1 MPAYPITP
9 GTPLAL
15 VVTLSALFMQ
25 PLQFLA
31 PTFLLAGRSP
41 RRDGFGRRAAAALAT
56 VAAFNL
62 VVNLFVWRG
71 MSDAFPSSMRY
82 VVNFTVYSL
91 YLVLLVPAVRWC
103 FDMGIWDALFCAT
116 AGYTIQN
123 LGSGTGEFLRL
134 AARAVTGAEMGQLA
148 ATVLSDCSVFAIILA
163 YYLVFIRHLGP
174 LGQLGRDSRGMLAVL
189 VGVILV
195 VIAFDVVV
203 RGLGREGASLG
214 FLLVLRV
221 IHTAVSLFVL
231 FAEYEMLYNVRLA
244 AEVAA
249 REQLAAERERQ
260 YELSRETIKAVN
272 RRVHDIRHQVFR
284 DLANG
289 EVALSPDVAKALA
302 RDIAVYDTAVR
313 TGNDVLDTILT
324 EKSLVCR
331 RRGVRLSCIAD
342 GTAVAGL
349 PAADLYALF
358 GLLLD
363 DALEQVCDQPDQ
375 RLRSIS
381 LTLRRVGELAL
392 VHLEH
397 YVGAGSNQGAAN
409 PVVREI
415 VERHGGTLTSS
426 RRGRAAVVDVML
438 PAE

>member
-1 MPAYPITP
+1 MPDYPVMP
-9 GTPLAL
+9 GMPLSL
-15 VVTLSALFMQ
+15 VLFLSALLMQ
-25 PLQFLA
+25 PLQFLV

-41 RRDGFGRRAAAALAT
+41 RRDGYGRRVAAALAA

-62 VVNLFVWRG
+62 AVSLFVWRG
-71 MSDAFPSSMRY
+71 MSAAEPSGMRY

-134 AARAVTGAEMGQLA
+134 ATHALTGAEMGQLA
-148 ATVLSDCSVFAIILA
+148 ATILSDCSVFAIVFV
-163 YYLVFIRHLGP
+163 YYLVFIRHLGS

-203 RGLGREGASLG
+203 RGLGREGAGLG

-221 IHTAVSLFVL
+221 IHAAVSLFVL
-231 FAEYEMLYNVRLA
+231 FAEYEMLYNVKLN

-249 REQLAAERERQ
+249 RERLSAERERQ
-260 YELSRETIKAVN
+260 YELSRETIAAVN
-272 RRVHDIRHQVFR
+272 RRVHDIRRKVLG
-284 DLANG
+284 DLAASEAPINR
-289 EVALSPDVAKALA
+289 EVLAEVA
-302 RDIAVYDTAVR
+302 RDIEVYDAPVR
-313 TGNDVLDTILT
+313 TGNDVIDTILT

-331 RRGVRLSCIAD
+331 RRGVTLSCIAD
-342 GTAVAGL
+342 GTALAQL
-349 PAADLYALF
+349 PTTDLYALF
-358 GLLLD
+358 GVLLD
-363 DALEQVCDQPDQ
+363 GAIDAVCGLDDM
-375 RLRSIS
+375 RRRSVT
-381 LTLRRVGELAL
+381 LTLRRVGDLAL

-397 YVGAGSNQGAAN
+397 YAGDSGAAN
-409 PVVREI
+409 DATLREI
-415 VERHGGTLTSS
+415 VERHGGTLAAA
-426 RRGRAAVVDVML
+426 RRGDAAVVDVML
-438 PAE
+438 PVR

>member
-1 MPAYPITP
+1 MADYPITP

-25 PLQFLA
+25 PLQFLV

-41 RRDGFGRRAAAALAT
+41 RRDGFGGRVAAALAA

-71 MSDAFPSSMRY
+71 MSDAFPSGMRY
-82 VVNFTVYSL
+82 VVNFAVYSL

-134 AARAVTGAEMGQLA
+134 AARALTGAEMGRLA

-163 YYLVFIRHLGP
+163 YYLVFIRHLGS

-221 IHTAVSLFVL
+221 IHTVVSIFVL
-231 FAEYEMLYNVRLA
+231 L
-244 AEVAA
+244 
-249 REQLAAERERQ
+249 
-260 YELSRETIKAVN
+260 
-272 RRVHDIRHQVFR
+272 H
-284 DLANG
+284 
-289 EVALSPDVAKALA
+289 
-302 RDIAVYDTAVR
+302 
-313 TGNDVLDTILT
+313 
-324 EKSLVCR
+324 
-331 RRGVRLSCIAD
+331 
-342 GTAVAGL
+342 
-349 PAADLYALF
+349 
-358 GLLLD
+358 
-363 DALEQVCDQPDQ
+363 
-375 RLRSIS
+375 
-381 LTLRRVGELAL
+381 
-392 VHLEH
+392 
-397 YVGAGSNQGAAN
+397 GS
-409 PVVREI
+409 
-415 VERHGGTLTSS
+415 TS
-426 RRGRAAVVDVML
+426 
-438 PAE
+438 